1 MKRIGIIGAMAQE
14 VSTLVSQLDNPQR
27 YEHAGFVFHT
37 GTRYGLEVIVLQS
50 GIGKVNAAVGTAIL
64 LERHQPDAIIN
75 TGSAGGFAADL
86 AIGDVIISDEVRHH
100 DVDAVVFGYEIGQVP
115 GMPAAYLADKS
126 LREVARNAI
135 ASLGEVQVREG
146 LIATG
151 DAFMADPARVDA
163 TRAQFPSMLAVE
175 MEGAAIAQTCHLYQC
190 PFVVIRALS
199 DIPGSGDN
207 HLSFDEFLEVAAD
220 HSSRM
225 VDQMLKQLGNV
236 YQGLLSAWSRR
247 PLKRRRFLLRPGLL
261 RPNRPVKR
269 LPRQQWNNVLSLS
282 VRITLRQCPTPSL

>member
-75 TGSAGGFAADL
+75 TGSAGGFAEDL
-86 AIGDVIISDEVRHH
+86 NIGDVIISDEVRHH

-115 GMPAAYLADKS
+115 GMPAAYQADTH
-126 LREVARNAI
+126 LRKIARNAI
-135 ASLGEVQVREG
+135 ASLGEVKVREG

-151 DAFMADPARVDA
+151 DAFMADPARVEA
-163 TRAQFPSMLAVE
+163 T
-175 MEGAAIAQTCHLYQC
+175 
-190 PFVVIRALS
+190 
-199 DIPGSGDN
+199 
-207 HLSFDEFLEVAAD
+207 
-220 HSSRM
+220 
-225 VDQMLKQLGNV
+225 
-236 YQGLLSAWSRR
+236 
-247 PLKRRRFLLRPGLL
+247 
-261 RPNRPVKR
+261 
-269 LPRQQWNNVLSLS
+269 
-282 VRITLRQCPTPSL
+282 

>member
-14 VSTLVSQLDNPQR
+14 VSTLVSQLDTPQR

-37 GTRYGLEVIVLQS
+37 GTRYGLEIVVLQS

-75 TGSAGGFAADL
+75 TGSAGGFATDL

-115 GMPAAYLADKS
+115 GMPAAYLADTT
-126 LREVARNAI
+126 LREIARNAI
-135 ASLGEVQVREG
+135 ASLGEVKVREG

-151 DAFMADPARVDA
+151 DAFMSDPTRVDA

-199 DIPGSGDN
+199 DIPGGGDN

-225 VDQMLKQLGNV
+225 VDQMLKQLG
-236 YQGLLSAWSRR
+236 
-247 PLKRRRFLLRPGLL
+247 
-261 RPNRPVKR
+261 
-269 LPRQQWNNVLSLS
+269 S
-282 VRITLRQCPTPSL
+282 V

>member
-1 MKRIGIIGAMAQE
+1 MEKPVQRIGIIGAMAQE
-14 VSTLVSQLDNPQR
+14 VKLLAGQLENAER

-37 GTRYGLEVIVLQS
+37 GTRHGLDIVILQS

-75 TGSAGGFAADL
+75 TGSAGGFATDL

-115 GMPAAYLADKS
+115 GMPPAYHADKR
-126 LREVARNAI
+126 LRDIARGAI
-135 ASLGEVQVREG
+135 AALGEVNVREG
-146 LIATG
+146 MIATG
-151 DAFMADPARVDA
+151 DAFMADPERVAA
-163 TRAQFPSMLAVE
+163 TRAQFPTMLAVE
-175 MEGAAIAQTCHLYQC
+175 MEGAAIAQTCYLYDC

-207 HLSFDEFLEVAAD
+207 HLSFEQFLDMAAD

-225 VDQMLKQLGNV
+225 VDHMLLALGG
-236 YQGLLSAWSRR
+236 Q
-247 PLKRRRFLLRPGLL
+247 
-261 RPNRPVKR
+261 
-269 LPRQQWNNVLSLS
+269 
-282 VRITLRQCPTPSL
+282 

>member
-14 VSTLVSQLDNPQR
+14 VDALVSQLEDAQR

-37 GTRYGLEVIVLQS
+37 GKRYGLEVIVLLS

-64 LERHQPDAIIN
+64 LERHQPDAVIN

-86 AIGDVIISDEVRHH
+86 AIGDVIISEEVRHH

-115 GMPAAYLADKS
+115 GMPAAYLADTQ
-126 LREVARNAI
+126 LRGIARNAI

-151 DAFMADPARVDA
+151 DAFMADPARVEA
-163 TRAQFPSMLAVE
+163 TRAQFPTMLAVE
-175 MEGAAIAQTCHLYQC
+175 MEGAAIGQTCHLYQC

-207 HLSFDEFLEVAAD
+207 HLSFDQFLEVAAD

-225 VDQMLKQLGNV
+225 VDQMLQQLGN
-236 YQGLLSAWSRR
+236 AD
-247 PLKRRRFLLRPGLL
+247 
-261 RPNRPVKR
+261 
-269 LPRQQWNNVLSLS
+269 
-282 VRITLRQCPTPSL
+282 

>member
-1 MKRIGIIGAMAQE
+1 VQRIGIIGAMAQE
-14 VSTLVSQLDNPQR
+14 VKLLAGQLENAER

-37 GTRYGLEVIVLQS
+37 GTRHGLDIVILQS

-75 TGSAGGFAADL
+75 TGSAGGFATDL

-115 GMPAAYLADKS
+115 GMPPAYHADKR
-126 LREVARNAI
+126 LRDIARGAI
-135 ASLGEVQVREG
+135 AALGEVNVREG
-146 LIATG
+146 MIATG
-151 DAFMADPARVDA
+151 DAFMSDPERVAA
-163 TRAQFPSMLAVE
+163 TRAQFPTMLAVE
-175 MEGAAIAQTCHLYQC
+175 MEGAAIAQTCYLYDC

-207 HLSFDEFLEVAAD
+207 HLSFEQFLDMAAD

-225 VDQMLKQLGNV
+225 VDHMLLALGG
-236 YQGLLSAWSRR
+236 Q
-247 PLKRRRFLLRPGLL
+247 
-261 RPNRPVKR
+261 
-269 LPRQQWNNVLSLS
+269 
-282 VRITLRQCPTPSL
+282 

>member
-14 VSTLVSQLDNPQR
+14 VSTLVSQLDAPQR

-37 GTRYGLEVIVLQS
+37 GTRFGLEVIVLQS

-75 TGSAGGFAADL
+75 TGSAGGFATDL

-115 GMPAAYLADKS
+115 GMPAAYQADKT
-126 LREVARNAI
+126 LREIARNAI
-135 ASLGEVQVREG
+135 ASLGEVNVREG

-151 DAFMADPARVDA
+151 DAFMADPARVEA

-175 MEGAAIAQTCHLYQC
+175 MEGAAIAQTCYLYQC

-225 VDQMLKQLGNV
+225 VNQMLKQLGN
-236 YQGLLSAWSRR
+236 G
-247 PLKRRRFLLRPGLL
+247 
-261 RPNRPVKR
+261 
-269 LPRQQWNNVLSLS
+269 
-282 VRITLRQCPTPSL
+282 

>member
-1 MKRIGIIGAMAQE
+1 MQRIGIIGAMAQE
-14 VSTLVSQLDNPQR
+14 VKLLAGQLENAER

-37 GTRYGLEVIVLQS
+37 GTRHGLDIVILQS

-75 TGSAGGFAADL
+75 TGSAGGFATDL

-115 GMPAAYLADKS
+115 GMPPAYHADKR
-126 LREVARNAI
+126 LRDIARGAI
-135 ASLGEVQVREG
+135 AALGEVNVREG
-146 LIATG
+146 MIATG
-151 DAFMADPARVDA
+151 DAFMSDPERVAA
-163 TRAQFPSMLAVE
+163 TRAQFPTMLAVE
-175 MEGAAIAQTCHLYQC
+175 MEGAAIAQTCYLYDC

-207 HLSFDEFLEVAAD
+207 HLSFEQFLDMAAD

-225 VDQMLKQLGNV
+225 VDHMLLALGG
-236 YQGLLSAWSRR
+236 Q
-247 PLKRRRFLLRPGLL
+247 
-261 RPNRPVKR
+261 
-269 LPRQQWNNVLSLS
+269 
-282 VRITLRQCPTPSL
+282 